1 MPKTSPI
8 IFLHS
13 TALYRKVIP
22 LLPWSHHLSFQ
33 TLRYKHRLMGR
44 PLSKTAYMQIPR
56 TNSTLGEERFLG
68 AISYKAA
75 L

>member
-1 MPKTSPI
+1 
-8 IFLHS
+8 
-13 TALYRKVIP
+13 
-22 LLPWSHHLSFQ
+22 
-33 TLRYKHRLMGR
+33 MGG

-56 TNSTLGEERFLG
+56 TNSTLGEERFLE